1 MTQYICMVATRDQ
14 YEAELE
20 KLALAAETLWY
31 APSSV
36 GLTARMTR
44 ETTGEQF
51 DAEATIET
59 IQRVLDEVRGKLR
72 KSKQSERK
80 EDVYG

>member
-1 MTQYICMVATRDQ
+1 MTQYIRMVATKEQ

-44 ETTGEQF
+44 ETTGQQF
-51 DAEATIET
+51 DAEATVET
-59 IQRVLDEVRGKLR
+59 IQQVLDEVVQKLHAAKHR
-72 KSKQSERK
+72 KKRESL
-80 EDVYG
+80 YP